1 MKKTILLLTFL
12 QISNWAIAQRTFNF
26 SECLHLMEGNNLS
39 IKNAALNEEIAIYG
53 LKTKKGKLLPSISG
67 ATDNK
72 YSWGREID
80 PTTNSFVNKDFKSYT
95 GNLTANYNLFSGF
108 YNLKSIQI
116 GKQEV
121 AITALN
127 LKKTKEEMALDLAQK
142 YITVLYLQ
150 ETLVVNQEQI
160 EASNKQLEIAQLKF
174 DSGVI
179 AESEVFKMHAQ
190 KSIEELTLISN
201 QNRLATSLLE
211 LKQLMNL
218 PLETEIKLEKP
229 SITLFEN
236 NLLNEPMLEMTKKA
250 VQLHPSFQ
258 MYQLMESKAK
268 KEMALSK
275 SFYFP
280 TLNLKYNY
288 GSSYSTNDPEIAFKE
303 QFSTNLVTSLKLSLV
318 IPIFNQL
325 ETTYRI
331 KQNKLSFEQSKIKTK
346 IEENRITK
354 MVLQAISDTKASS
367 KKQEA
372 ATIAFKYAQKSYES
386 DRLKYEL
393 GKINI
398 NELNTTKTNYQ
409 NAQSE
414 LIKAKYELIL
424 NTALIRYY
432 LGEEFTF

>member
-1 MKKTILLLTFL
+1 
-12 QISNWAIAQRTFNF
+12 
-26 SECLHLMEGNNLS
+26 
-39 IKNAALNEEIAIYG
+39 
-53 LKTKKGKLLPSISG
+53 
-67 ATDNK
+67 
-72 YSWGREID
+72 
-80 PTTNSFVNKDFKSYT
+80 
-95 GNLTANYNLFSGF
+95 
-108 YNLKSIQI
+108 
-116 GKQEV
+116 
-121 AITALN
+121 
-127 LKKTKEEMALDLAQK
+127 
-142 YITVLYLQ
+142 
-150 ETLVVNQEQI
+150 
-160 EASNKQLEIAQLKF
+160 
-174 DSGVI
+174 
-179 AESEVFKMHAQ
+179 
-190 KSIEELTLISN
+190 
-201 QNRLATSLLE
+201 
-211 LKQLMNL
+211 
-218 PLETEIKLEKP
+218 
-229 SITLFEN
+229 
-236 NLLNEPMLEMTKKA
+236 
-250 VQLHPSFQ
+250 
-258 MYQLMESKAK
+258 
-268 KEMALSK
+268 
-275 SFYFP
+275 
-280 TLNLKYNY
+280 
-288 GSSYSTNDPEIAFKE
+288 
-303 QFSTNLVTSLKLSLV
+303 LVTSLKLSLV